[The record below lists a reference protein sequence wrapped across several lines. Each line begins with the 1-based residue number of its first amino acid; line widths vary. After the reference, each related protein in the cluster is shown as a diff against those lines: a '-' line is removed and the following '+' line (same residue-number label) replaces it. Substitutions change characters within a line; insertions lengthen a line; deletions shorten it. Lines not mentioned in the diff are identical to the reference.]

1 MFMCYVNHPVVR
13 ALHVVRERKICVVQE
28 REVLDL
34 HLKVGGKGTESS
46 TKIEGYALL
55 GVWK

>member
-1 MFMCYVNHPVVR
+1 MNHPVVR
-13 ALHVVRERKICVVQE
+13 AVYVMQERKICVVQE